1 MVNIFDIAKL
11 AGVSK
16 TTVSKALNNQ
26 YGVNA
31 DTRERVLE
39 AVKKLNYTPNH
50 AARSL
55 VTSKTGVIGIIYDA
69 FNIPIYQELAN
80 CLERS
85 VAKYGYNLV
94 FCNCNDDHLIKEKY
108 IHYFT
113 GGASDGIIL
122 FGSDLRD
129 KEFIIRLKELD
140 YPFVV
145 IENHFDDLN
154 VNDVMID
161 SYEGARMSANYLIGL
176 GHTRIA
182 HITGD
187 VTHRVA
193 LERLNGYIS
202 ALRDHHLPYNPQ
214 YVVYTNGKPGNGE
227 DAVKKILKLDDKPTA
242 VFAFNDI
249 LAYETISNFIR
260 LGYKIPDDFSVV
272 GFDNISSMISF
283 IPSFIALTS
292 VGQPME
298 EVAEA
303 SIKILLENI
312 KDRSLPPQE
321 MVFNT
326 YLVEGKSCKRV

>member
-1 MVNIFDIAKL
+1 MTNIFDIAKL

-31 DTRERVLE
+31 DTRERVME
-39 AVKKLNYTPNH
+39 AAKKLNYTPNH

-55 VTSKTGVIGIIYDA
+55 VTNKTGVIGIIYDA

-80 CLERS
+80 CLERA

-94 FCNCNDDHLIKEKY
+94 FCNCNDDHSIKEKY

-129 KEFIIRLKELD
+129 KEFIIKLKQLD
-140 YPFVV
+140 FPFVV
-145 IENHFDDLN
+145 IENHFDDFN

-161 SYEGARMSANYLIGL
+161 SYEGARMAVNHLVGL

-187 VTHRVA
+187 VSHRVA

-202 ALRDHHLPYNPQ
+202 VLNDHRLQFNPQ

-227 DAVKKILKLDDKPTA
+227 EAVKKIVRLDDKPTA
-242 VFAFNDI
+242 IFAFNDI
-249 LAYETISNFIR
+249 LAYETISYFNF
-260 LGYKIPDDFSVV
+260 LGFKIPDEFSVV
-272 GFDNISSMISF
+272 GFDNISGIMNF
-283 IPSFIALTS
+283 IPSFISLTS
-292 VGQPME
+292 IGQPMA
-298 EVAEA
+298 EVAGA
-303 SIKILLENI
+303 SIRILLENI
-312 KDRSLPPQE
+312 KDHSLPPQE

-326 YLVEGKSCKRV
+326 YLVEGKSCKQI